1 MTDCQVYVMTEV
13 GSELDG
19 YSWLSRLYF
28 VLVLCLVE
36 ECAFDRD
43 IENSQGS
50 YSMAEEI
57 R

>member
-13 GSELDG
+13 GSELDR

-28 VLVLCLVE
+28 VLILSLVE

-57 R
+57 